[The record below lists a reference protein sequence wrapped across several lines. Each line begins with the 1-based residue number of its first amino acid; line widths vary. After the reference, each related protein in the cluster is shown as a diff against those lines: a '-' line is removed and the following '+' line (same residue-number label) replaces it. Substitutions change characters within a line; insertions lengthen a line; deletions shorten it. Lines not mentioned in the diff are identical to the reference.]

1 MSLRDDLLPVF
12 DRDAR
17 ALIDDLGLRTS
28 RVILR
33 TRTWDGGHVRMGSA
47 DDEDLELDPRPKVR
61 EASPGYLKV
70 GPITPS
76 YPGGGYT
83 PTQLFPDN
91 ALEANEE
98 RFWVVIGLDGEER
111 EYRVSSIDSRRAF
124 GITFTLQALD
134 RPDPDF

>member
-33 TRTWDGGHVRMGSA
+33 TRTWDGGHVGMGAA
-47 DDEDLELDPRPKVR
+47 DDVDLELVPRPKVR
-61 EASPGYLKV
+61 EAGAGMLTV
-70 GPITPS
+70 GPITPT

-83 PTQLFPDN
+83 AAQLFPDN
-91 ALEANEE
+91 TLEVNEE
-98 RFWVVIGLDGEER
+98 RFWVVIGMDGEEER
-111 EYRVSSIDSRRAF
+111 YRIASIDSRRAF
-124 GITFTLQALD
+124 RLMFTLQLLD
-134 RPDPDF
+134 RADPTF

>member
-12 DRDAR
+12 DDAR
-17 ALIDDLGLRTS
+17 TLIDELGLRTS

-33 TRTWDGGHVRMGSA
+33 TRSWDGGSVRMGDA
-47 DDEDLELDPRPKVR
+47 DDTDLELVPRPKVR
-61 EASPGYLKV
+61 ESAPGYITV
-70 GPITPS
+70 GPITPT

-83 PTQLFPDN
+83 AEQLFPEN
-91 ALEANEE
+91 TLEENEE

-111 EYRVSSIDSRRAF
+111 SYRVASIDSRRAF
-124 GITFTLQALD
+124 RLMFTLQALD